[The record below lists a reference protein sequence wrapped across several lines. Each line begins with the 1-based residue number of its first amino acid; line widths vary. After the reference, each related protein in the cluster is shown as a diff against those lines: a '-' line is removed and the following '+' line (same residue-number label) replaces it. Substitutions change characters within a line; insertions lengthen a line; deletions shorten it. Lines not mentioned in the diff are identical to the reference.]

1 MKKKQENSSNSING
15 RKKRGSSVKNKSSRL
30 KFLSKSQNFQL
41 KCSLINS
48 DKNSTNTVSVGLRRS
63 SRRAAIE
70 RRVWAEPRRE
80 KNGKVTNKECSSVVK
95 RGRPKKRRNHGPKV
109 SFKDICNHQTT
120 DPLNKKSRNDSYSL
134 QFSDDNLTDRIDN
147 GFHSFCDEKALAPIG
162 SDDEHREGNLIIDDD
177 EVASLHGAVVNEVVK
192 DYVSKSPNNLEDNSY
207 SNSSSNDIGSC
218 NKTSTKCDQSLSSY
232 SHFYTKENEF
242 SNCSVS
248 SDKLFQE
255 DNKREALE
263 EEPFCTK
270 KVKCQSN
277 AFDIQ
282 NSLAVETS
290 SDWNKVTSLEINTN
304 NIEKETL
311 DKIHDTG
318 KIQSDEGEDNDDDNH
333 VSLSEALAKLIESEA
348 PGHENEPETV
358 TIHPVS
364 NLEDSKSP
372 YKTQIDNKSFAN
384 AISSSFSNSSNE
396 ISHGLR
402 DEIHS
407 RNCSKAE
414 KNDKDLALVNSS
426 FKSKIDENFQ
436 YPDDSNGKK
445 HFPVDNTYK
454 QSDENSRAMSP
465 KQQPASLL
473 KIASRNTIKAPA
485 IRTPLKCPVCPMRFC
500 TVRSLLW
507 HFGTHESC
515 QNKVKSDILL
525 ENLITSWDNPEVP
538 LHLSKGLD
546 EFNPERNSLKCK
558 ESPFSSF
565 SISCKSKFDNSQK
578 LCNKESSS
586 NCSGVNK
593 DFILKVPIPKLSYHK
608 KIEPVSESNRCYD
621 HNCLSYAG
629 TPKPSSSPTPCV
641 SILPLPSYAPRTPT
655 PEASFS
661 LTLTTCNTKTP
672 VTKGSVNTDSFHSL
686 TSSPTLSSFASNHH
700 HSFHTTQSN
709 ELLSTYSLSNSSLP
723 LKLSENSSDKDRSN
737 SAVKSHVTVIPVEK
751 LDQLRSRLNK
761 STISSD
767 IFTDTKINEQGCK
780 PRDGISETLL
790 EDNGLVVI
798 NRSLSLRIMNT
809 SSPPNSSSLNCNI
822 PDSLSG
828 SSCLT
833 ILPQSKKD
841 CSRNSAKNHAT
852 TSTPDIL
859 TIVPQIKSDKPISKD
874 SPNPSPL
881 QLITA
886 VGKVTADSSHIVNLI
901 LVPPKEKSSN
911 LGNIELPKDRGTKT
925 DCSVSDDDTSSEIES
940 DEGEM
945 VIDVKE
951 EETTSMDPL
960 SLCAVTMEDEDNE
973 IKTIPKNCTLQPLT
987 PSIEGTHS
995 SSNAVFKY
1003 SSSSYVD
1010 KADDEKY
1017 LKRKYVCEFCN
1028 KRFGWSTDLK
1038 RHVILHTG
1046 ERPFKCKWCPIT
1058 FTRKFLLQNHMK
1070 KIHSQFC
1077 KWSDLWE

>member
-1 MKKKQENSSNSING
+1 YLRRNQT
-15 RKKRGSSVKNKSSRL
+15 
-30 KFLSKSQNFQL
+30 
-41 KCSLINS
+41 NS
-48 DKNSTNTVSVGLRRS
+48 DVKSEVELSESLALLNVFRLQCAACDDTDELLPQYTYILMLERDSYSLYNTFSEHLWVNSTNTVNVGLRRS

-80 KNGKVTNKECSSVVK
+80 KNGRVTNKECNSIVK

-120 DPLNKKSRNDSYSL
+120 DPLNKKSRNDNYTL
-134 QFSDDNLTDRIDN
+134 QFNDDNLTDRIDN

-162 SDDEHREGNLIIDDD
+162 SDDENREGNLIIDDD
-177 EVASLHGAVVNEVVK
+177 DEVASLH
-192 DYVSKSPNNLEDNSY
+192 DN
-207 SNSSSNDIGSC
+207 
-218 NKTSTKCDQSLSSY
+218 
-232 SHFYTKENEF
+232 
-242 SNCSVS
+242 
-248 SDKLFQE
+248 KLFQE
-255 DNKREALE
+255 DNKREALV

-270 KVKCQSN
+270 KVKCQSS
-277 AFDIQ
+277 AFDTQ

-290 SDWNKVTSLEINTN
+290 SSDWNKVPSLEINTN
-304 NIEKETL
+304 NIEKEAL

-414 KNDKDLALVNSS
+414 KNDKDLAIVNSS
-426 FKSKIDENFQ
+426 FKSKIEENFQ
-436 YPDDSNGKK
+436 YPDDISNGKK
-445 HFPVDNTYK
+445 HFPVDNTYR
-454 QSDENSRAMSP
+454 QSDENSRALSP
-465 KQQPASLL
+465 KQQQPASLL

-538 LHLSKGLD
+538 LHLSKGFD

-586 NCSGVNK
+586 NSSGVNK

-608 KIEPVSESNRCYD
+608 KIEPISESNRCYD
-621 HNCLSYAG
+621 HNCLSYAS

-700 HSFHTTQSN
+700 HHSFHTSQSN
-709 ELLSTYSLSNSSLP
+709 ELLSTYSLSNRSLP
-723 LKLSENSSDKDRSN
+723 IKLSENFSDKDRSN
-737 SAVKSHVTVIPVEK
+737 STVKSHVTVIPVEK
-751 LDQLRSRLNK
+751 LDQLRSQLNK

-767 IFTDTKINEQGCK
+767 IFMDTKINEQGCK
-780 PRDGISETLL
+780 PRDGISEALL

-911 LGNIELPKDRGTKT
+911 LGNTELPKDKGTKT
-925 DCSVSDDDTSSEIES
+925 DCSVSDDDTNSEIES

-1010 KADDEKY
+1010 KTDDEKY